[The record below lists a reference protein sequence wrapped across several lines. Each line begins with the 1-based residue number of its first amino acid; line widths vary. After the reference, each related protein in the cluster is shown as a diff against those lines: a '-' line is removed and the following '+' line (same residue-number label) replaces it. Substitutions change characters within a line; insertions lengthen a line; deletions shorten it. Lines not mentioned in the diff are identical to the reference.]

1 METEE
6 RRADMSDMATNIALM
21 QQSIEESTTITR
33 RLDETIRGNGT
44 EGLVTKVAV
53 VRASLKRAWWFIAAI
68 FVLLT
73 GVGVKAAL

>member
-33 RLDETIRGNGT
+33 RLDETIRGNGG
-44 EGLVTKVAV
+44 EGLVTRVAV
-53 VRASLKRAWWFIAAI
+53 VRSSLKRAWWFIAAI
-68 FVLLT
+68 FILLA